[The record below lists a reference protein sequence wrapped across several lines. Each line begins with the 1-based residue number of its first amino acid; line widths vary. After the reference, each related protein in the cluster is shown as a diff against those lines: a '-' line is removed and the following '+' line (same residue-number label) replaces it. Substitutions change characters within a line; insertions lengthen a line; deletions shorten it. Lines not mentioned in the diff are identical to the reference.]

1 MIAKLT
7 LLFTVVTVVELTIL
21 IPIGQALGTLPTV
34 ALVLGTA
41 VVGGTLAKQQG
52 LAIWRRI
59 QQQLA
64 NGQLPSDSLLDGLA
78 VIVAGAF
85 LMTPGVLTDVA
96 GISLLIP
103 VLRSP
108 LKAWLKTHVQDMLDG
123 SSVTFIESRSFSST
137 NFENPYDSERSHQNS
152 RKDDVI
158 DVPSSE
164 ARNDGSDGSEDSPI
178 ELPASS

>member
-1 MIAKLT
+1 VIAKLT

-21 IPIGQALGTLPTV
+21 IPLGQALGTLPTV

-41 VVGGTLAKQQG
+41 VLGGTLAKQQG

-59 QQQLA
+59 QKQLA

-108 LKAWLKTHVQDMLDG
+108 LKSWLKTHVQDMLDG
-123 SSVTFIESRSFSST
+123 SSVTFIESRSFSSA
-137 NFENPYDSERSHQNS
+137 NFENPYESERNQGS
-152 RKDDVI
+152 RGDDVI

-164 ARNDGSDGSEDSPI
+164 ARGDGSDGGDESPI